1 MSRLSSL
8 ASWPLASWLLLLCCL
23 FHYCSQLVWRF
34 LGISAVC
41 SFGGLLTFA
50 SRKEEDEICSA
61 VVGTNTED
69 VFALAADKLPVQ
81 MTLLH

>member
-1 MSRLSSL
+1 MAVGVLAASSL
-8 ASWPLASWLLLLCCL
+8 VSFPLL
-23 FHYCSQLVWRF
+23 FSIGLVF
-34 LGISAVC
+34 PGYIGVC

-50 SRKEEDEICSA
+50 SCKRIQEEDEICSA